1 MIGMRN
7 VSVSVERTDCEIAF
21 LSDEGSVHL
30 RHTDG
35 WWAVDTVND
44 RNQRFDD
51 VAQLSNYELVEKF
64 LMWRW
69 ASVVRTATGARQ
81 RGAELHAQGPASGV
95 EFVELPR
102 DHFVELRRH
111 DDRARV
117 SSSHAT
123 VFSHVMRMSVEE
135 IEREL
140 AADIAQKS

>member
-7 VSVSVERTDCEIAF
+7 VSASVDRPDCEIAF
-21 LSDEGSVHL
+21 VSDEGSVQL
-30 RHTDG
+30 RHDEG

-44 RNQRFDD
+44 RGQHFDD

-69 ASVVRTATGARQ
+69 ASLVRTATGAKQ
-81 RGAELHAQGPASGV
+81 RGAELHAQGPSSGV

-102 DHFVELRRH
+102 DHFVELRLH

-117 SSSHAT
+117 SSTSAT
-123 VFSHVMRMSVEE
+123 VFSHVMRMSVED
-135 IEREL
+135 IERDL
-140 AADIAQKS
+140 AADIGQKP